1 MKAESRFMWLA
12 LATSGSTLI
21 CCALPALLISIGA
34 GAVLASLV
42 STFPALIWLSQHKL
56 ALFTLAGL
64 MLLAGGWMQRRPPAC
79 PLDPELARACVHYK
93 RVSRWV
99 YLFSVMV
106 YTVGVF
112 FAYAAPWLLELRTP
126 S

>member
-12 LATSGSTLI
+12 LAASGSTLV
-21 CCALPALLISIGA
+21 CCALPALLVSLGA

-56 ALFTLAGL
+56 ALFVGAGV
-64 MLLAGGWMQRRPPAC
+64 MLVIGGWLQSRPAAC
-79 PLDPELARACVHYK
+79 PLDPELARACARYK

-99 YLFSVMV
+99 YIASVV
-106 YTVGVF
+106 LYLIGGF
-112 FAYAAPWLLELRTP
+112 FAYLLPALLAATR
-126 S
+126 